1 MFVCLSCGNTNRL
14 KMELREPVSRN
25 MSGRI
30 YHTYDCKEC
39 NSFFETIIETDNL
52 LGDSLALLYKN
63 GFAVFN
69 AHAGRYMGFNHPS
82 LNGEIIFK
90 LEYTDGEKVGNQKE
104 EYEKLFENLPK
115 KLGSYQLVPNYFINE
130 DGKYGEYL
138 KLGVKLEFIFD
149 PEVEIKNFINFTEIQ
164 LETYKGFHE
173 YLVKYF
179 NKNNQEN
186 KI

>member
-1 MFVCLSCGNTNRL
+1 MLVCLSCGNTNRS
-14 KMELREPVSRN
+14 KMKLRESESRT

-30 YHTYDCKEC
+30 YHVYDCKEC
-39 NSFFETIIETDNL
+39 NSWKAVMETDNL
-52 LGDSLALLYKN
+52 LGDSLALLNKN
-63 GFAVFN
+63 GFRVFN
-69 AHAGRYMGFNHPS
+69 AHAGRYIGFNHPS

-115 KLGSYQLVPNYFINE
+115 KLGSYEIKHSSFINE
-130 DGKYGEYL
+130 NGKYGEYL
-138 KLGVKLEFIFD
+138 KLGIKLEFIFD

-164 LETYKGFHE
+164 LETYKGFHD

-179 NKNNQEN
+179 NENNQEI